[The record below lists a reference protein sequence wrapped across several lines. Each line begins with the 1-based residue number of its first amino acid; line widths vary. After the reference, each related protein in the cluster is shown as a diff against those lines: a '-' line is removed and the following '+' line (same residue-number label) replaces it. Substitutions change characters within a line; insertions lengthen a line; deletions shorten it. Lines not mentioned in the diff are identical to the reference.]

1 MCAGLAEVHEGASSW
16 AEQLAG
22 ERLTLWRCGWE
33 LRSAQL
39 RREGA
44 RLAELG
50 EEGAGLERQAQR
62 ALRGGS
68 MCARSMLGALRSAS
82 AAGSAG
88 SVLCG
93 ERAVRDGGWRQ
104 ME

>member
-1 MCAGLAEVHEGASSW
+1 VHEGASSW

-82 AAGSAG
+82 AACYARRR
-88 SVLCG
+88 L
-93 ERAVRDGGWRQ
+93 APDGVTDKRHTHQ
-104 ME
+104 I

>member
-1 MCAGLAEVHEGASSW
+1 MHEGASSW

-68 MCARSMLGALRSAS
+68 MCARSMLCVRCGLWSCRCAT
-82 AAGSAG
+82 AAGARWS
-88 SVLCG
+88 
-93 ERAVRDGGWRQ
+93 D
-104 ME
+104 

>member
-1 MCAGLAEVHEGASSW
+1 VHEGASSW

-68 MCARSMLGALRSAS
+68 MCARSMLGVRCGLCVR
-82 AAGSAG
+82 
-88 SVLCG
+88 SVLCATAAG
-93 ERAVRDGGWRQ
+93 ARWSD
-104 ME
+104 